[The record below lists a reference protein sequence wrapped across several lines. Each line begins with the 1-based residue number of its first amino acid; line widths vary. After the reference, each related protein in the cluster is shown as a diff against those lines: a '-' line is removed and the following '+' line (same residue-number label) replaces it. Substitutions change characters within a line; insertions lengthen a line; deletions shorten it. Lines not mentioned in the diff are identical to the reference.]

1 MAMAIRWVV
10 VLIAVTLAAAGA
22 VVWYALQRPD
32 APAPAPDAPPAEE
45 TEPTRT
51 AAAPAPATLTDIA
64 AMPRDFRRNA
74 ALYDLLATA
83 DVARVKAL
91 LVEARTL
98 PAAMHR
104 YDISRVFY
112 LRFVSLDPVAAADHL
127 LANVSK
133 PSWVNAVFRSWAHK
147 DFDAAVAYAAKLGPL
162 ARQAA
167 AEAILELDVSTAQR
181 DAAIALMRTP
191 QALANALLWEGRLH
205 AGQDVADAWRRA
217 GAIPRAN
224 WKERRRLL
232 GEIAAEWGRTDPL
245 AAMAAIEALNS
256 VDREKVQPIAL
267 QAWADVDPYA
277 AVDWLLARESHQR
290 PQELVAAAMSSLADQ
305 DPDAAIN
312 ALTTMPEPTR
322 GQALSAT
329 LTAMAGAD
337 ADKALAAYEAL
348 NRRERAQVSMRY
360 FATALAEAA
369 PARAM
374 SWILEMPEDERG
386 IGLSLVMILAH
397 KADRDLVLRRIG
409 ATEDPALQHTL
420 ARQIA
425 FGEVERDPR
434 AAWRWAN
441 SLPAVAERS
450 VVGRVFDRWH
460 RVDAAAALDAL
471 SELRGDARDRVL
483 EEAVASRVILDTDEA
498 ETLFAAI
505 GSSASKA
512 RVAPALVRYFT
523 KINPYAKK
531 ADMYREFVEESADVQ
546 GG

>member
-1 MAMAIRWVV
+1 MAIRWVV
-10 VLIAVTLAAAGA
+10 VLVAVTLAAAGA
-22 VVWYALQRPD
+22 ALWYALQRPD
-32 APAPAPDAPPAEE
+32 APAPAFEAPPAEE
-45 TEPTRT
+45 AERTRT
-51 AAAPAPATLTDIA
+51 AAAPATLIDIA

-91 LVEARTL
+91 LAEAHTL

-104 YDISRVFY
+104 YDMSRLFY

-133 PSWVNAVFRSWAHK
+133 PSWVHAVFRSWAHK

-167 AEAILELDVSTAQR
+167 AEAILELDISPAQR
-181 DAAIALMRTP
+181 ESAIALMRTP

-205 AGQDVADAWRRA
+205 AGEDIADAWRRA

-232 GEIAAEWGRTDPL
+232 GEIAAEWGRADPL

-256 VDREKVQPIAL
+256 VEREKAQPIAL

-277 AVDWLLARESHQR
+277 AVDWLLEREPHKR
-290 PQELVAAAMSSLADQ
+290 PQELVAAAMGSLADQ
-305 DPDAAIN
+305 DPDAALN
-312 ALTTMPEPTR
+312 ALTTMPEPAR

-348 NRRERAQVSMRY
+348 DEHERAQVSMRY
-360 FATALAEAA
+360 FAPALAQAA
-369 PARAM
+369 PDQAM
-374 SWILEMPEDERG
+374 SWILDLPENAAGRMAVPM
-386 IGLSLVMILAH
+386 VMIFAH
-397 KADRDLVLRRIG
+397 ETDRELVLRRIG
-409 ATEDPALQHTL
+409 AIEDPALQHTL
-420 ARQIA
+420 AREVA
-425 FGEVERDPR
+425 LKEVERDPR

-450 VVGRVFDRWH
+450 VVGEVFDDWYRM
-460 RVDAAAALDAL
+460 DAAAALDAL
-471 SELRGDARDRVL
+471 SELRGDARDRLL
-483 EEAVASRVILDTDEA
+483 EEAVASRVTFNTEDA

-505 GSSASKA
+505 DSPASKA
-512 RVAPALVRYFT
+512 RAAPALARYFT
-523 KINPYAKK
+523 ESNPDEKK
-531 ADMYREFVEESADVQ
+531 ADMYREFVESADGE